1 MKKLLLLFSLSAF
14 TIGFSQSKD
23 FYFQDLREK
32 VLLTN
37 AHNNFKYEPDKVVLY
52 GKCIKYAFGYNFN
65 TMRIFNN
72 TVKSN
77 PWDNCDECKQK
88 IKLQCESLLT
98 IGQRF
103 YPQQMNM
110 EADYSDEVLKAI
122 TTDIKNDKNS
132 IPKEYVTEV
141 ARCLNYKKG
150 ILYKNMTFITKK
162 TGLLSNETDTK
173 DCNFILNLRP

>member
-1 MKKLLLLFSLSAF
+1 MKKLL
-14 TIGFSQSKD
+14 TIALILPVLGFSQTKD
-23 FYFQDLREK
+23 YFFENLKTQ

-37 AHNNFKYEPDKVVLY
+37 SHNNNQYDPDKVVLY

-65 TMRIFNN
+65 TMRIFN
-72 TVKSN
+72 TSIKEN

-88 IKLQCESLLT
+88 IKIQCEPLLI

-110 EADYSDEVLKAI
+110 EADYSDDILKAI
-122 TTDIKNDKNS
+122 TTDIKNEKNF
-132 IPKEYVTEV
+132 IPKSYVIEV

-150 ILYKNMTFITKK
+150 ILYKNMSFITKK
-162 TGLLSNETDTK
+162 TSFFNNDTDTK
-173 DCNFILNLRP
+173 ECNFILNLKP

>member
-1 MKKLLLLFSLSAF
+1 MFSLS
-14 TIGFSQSKD
+14 FSQSKD
-23 FYFQDLREK
+23 FFFENLKTQ
-32 VLLTN
+32 VFITN
-37 AHNNFKYEPDKVVLY
+37 SHNNHQYDPDKVVLY

-72 TVKSN
+72 TVTSN

-88 IKLQCESLLT
+88 IKAQCEPLLI

-110 EADYSDEVLKAI
+110 EADYSDEILQAI
-122 TTDIKNDKNS
+122 TTDIKNDKNF
-132 IPKEYVTEV
+132 IPKAYVTEV

-150 ILYKNMTFITKK
+150 ILYKNMSFITKK
-162 TGLLSNETDTK
+162 TNFLSNGTDTK